1 MNELSDQFPEEY
13 FQDFLRFHNIS
24 ETEFWEI
31 AEKYRNKDI
40 WEFSG
45 NKWNL
50 KHPLKDI

>member
-1 MNELSDQFPEEY
+1 MNDLSDQFPEEY

-31 AEKYRNKDI
+31 AENYRNKDI

-50 KHPLKDI
+50 KYPLKDI